1 MRKPA
6 LLLLAAA
13 LSAPAGLAFGQARPV
28 PAQTGTPTP
37 VAEVPRPRLDPEK
50 PSDETL
56 STTPHAVRVDGV
68 EVKYTATA
76 GTLLLRDEA
85 GKPKAQVFFVA
96 YTRDDVADRR
106 RRPLTFAYNGGPGSA
121 SVWLHMGALG
131 PKRVQMAD
139 DGFQPAP
146 PFALVDND
154 SSIIDVSDLVM
165 IDAISTGYSR
175 PLPGEDTKQFH
186 GVREDLRWFA
196 EFIRRYVTRFD
207 RWASPKF
214 LLGESYG
221 TFRSA
226 GLAQE
231 LQQRHGVELNGIVL
245 VSTVLDFATIRFDAG
260 DLPYITNLPTYT
272 AIAHYHRRL
281 AGDLQGDLTRALDE
295 AREFAGGEYTTA
307 LLKGNRLTPD
317 ERAAVAKKLARLTG
331 VGSGFVERAN
341 LRVTPERFRKELL
354 RDRRLTVGRLDGRF
368 TALDAD
374 AAGESPEFDPSNTA
388 LQGAYTALFVDY
400 VRRQLKYESD
410 QQYFTSGQVQPW
422 SLGEGWR
429 LLTSTTEMLRSAMA
443 RNPFLR
449 VLVVNGYYD
458 LATPFFGAELTFDH
472 LGWEPTY
479 RERTSWTYYE
489 GGHMMYIRVPM
500 LQKLKQ
506 DVAAFIRAASGQGAA
521 VQ

>member
-1 MRKPA
+1 MRRPA
-6 LLLLAAA
+6 LLFLATAWCAGAA
-13 LSAPAGLAFGQARPV
+13 GLSAAQPRPA
-28 PAQTGTPTP
+28 PAQAPAASA
-37 VAEVPRPRLDPEK
+37 AEAPRADAEK
-50 PSDETL
+50 PADEKL
-56 STTPHAVRVDGV
+56 STTQHAVRVDGV

-85 GKPKAQVFFVA
+85 GKPKTQVFFVA
-96 YTRDDVADRR
+96 YTRDDVADGR

-146 PFALVDND
+146 PFSLVDND
-154 SSIIDVSDLVM
+154 SSIVDVSDLVM
-165 IDAISTGYSR
+165 IDAVSTGYSR

-231 LQQRHGVELNGIVL
+231 LQQRHGIELNGIVL

-260 DLPYITNLPTYT
+260 DLPFVANLPTYT
-272 AIAHYHRRL
+272 AIAHYHGRL
-281 AGDLQGDLTRALDE
+281 AADLQGSLAQTLDE
-295 AREFAGGEYTTA
+295 ARAFAGGEYATA
-307 LLKGNRLTPD
+307 LLKGNRLTAD
-317 ERAAVAKKLARLTG
+317 ERSATAKKVARLTG
-331 VGSGFVERAN
+331 LAPDFVEQAN
-341 LRVTPERFRKELL
+341 LRVSPGRFRKELL
-354 RDRRLTVGRLDGRF
+354 RDRRLTVGRLDGRY

-388 LQGAYTALFVDY
+388 LQGAYTALFLDY
-400 VRRQLKYESD
+400 VKRQLKYEND
-410 QQYFTSGQVQPW
+410 LQYFTSGQVQPW
-422 SLGEGWR
+422 NFGEGQR
-429 LLTSTTEMLRSAMA
+429 LLTNTTEMLRSAMA

-479 RERTSWTYYE
+479 RARTSWTYYE
-489 GGHMMYIRVPM
+489 GGHMMYTRVPM

-506 DVAAFIRAASGQGAA
+506 DVAAFIKAAAGQSAA
-521 VQ
+521 AAQ